1 MRYELL
7 ISLRYLLAKRKER
20 LISAISLIS
29 ILGVAVGVAALIV
42 VTAVMSGFD
51 NDLRDKIVGTN
62 SHILVESGEGI
73 EDTQAVMARIN
84 ETKHVV
90 ASSPFING

>member
-1 MRYELL
+1 MRYEIF

-20 LISAISLIS
+20 FISAISLIS
-29 ILGVAVGVAALIV
+29 ILGVAVGVACLIV
-42 VTAVMSGFD
+42 VIAVMSGFD

-73 EDTQAVMARIN
+73 EDVHQVMERIN
-84 ETKHVV
+84 GTEHVV
-90 ASSPFING
+90 AR